1 MPPPRR
7 YSTELRTE
15 QTAVAQ
21 RLILASA
28 GRLFIEKG
36 YLGTTLAAVAAA
48 AGVSVQTVYNV
59 VGGKPALLKAVYDV
73 TLAGDDEP
81 VPIGDR
87 PNFRAMQEATDGREM
102 LARYAGIG
110 RQLSERVLPLVTK
123 LLAQAASGD
132 PDLQAFADT
141 IEGERAT
148 GTTMMAGAISERF
161 GLRDGLTVQDAAD
174 ILWTLTSPD
183 LADRLVNRRGWG
195 WDKTEAWLGSV
206 MADALLGPSPMKGS
220 PPTGFQRWLHR
231 RWGILRVVVPV
242 TSTLALVLGGWILFD
257 HQPAGPWRAD
267 QRSRHRQQLLQ
278 FSRHGQ
284 VRRRYDRSLRE
295 SGEAGGRC
303 DDGGTVVGR
312 RFDDGRDCGGNLRGG
327 CSVTAWRRR
336 SFSRFR
342 GTSFP
347 ACRAC
352 PGESAAFSARDYG
365 LGSGHSRTP
374 RRRNCGA

>member
-1 MPPPRR
+1 
-7 YSTELRTE
+7 
-15 QTAVAQ
+15 
-21 RLILASA
+21 
-28 GRLFIEKG
+28 
-36 YLGTTLAAVAAA
+36 
-48 AGVSVQTVYNV
+48 VQTVYNV

-87 PNFRAMQEATDGREM
+87 PNYRAMQLATDGREM

-110 RQLSERVLPLVTK
+110 RELFERVLPLVTK

-206 MADALLGPSPMKGS
+206 MADALLASP
-220 PPTGFQRWLHR
+220 
-231 RWGILRVVVPV
+231 
-242 TSTLALVLGGWILFD
+242 
-257 HQPAGPWRAD
+257 
-267 QRSRHRQQLLQ
+267 
-278 FSRHGQ
+278 
-284 VRRRYDRSLRE
+284 
-295 SGEAGGRC
+295 
-303 DDGGTVVGR
+303 
-312 RFDDGRDCGGNLRGG
+312 
-327 CSVTAWRRR
+327 
-336 SFSRFR
+336 
-342 GTSFP
+342 
-347 ACRAC
+347 
-352 PGESAAFSARDYG
+352 
-365 LGSGHSRTP
+365 
-374 RRRNCGA
+374 